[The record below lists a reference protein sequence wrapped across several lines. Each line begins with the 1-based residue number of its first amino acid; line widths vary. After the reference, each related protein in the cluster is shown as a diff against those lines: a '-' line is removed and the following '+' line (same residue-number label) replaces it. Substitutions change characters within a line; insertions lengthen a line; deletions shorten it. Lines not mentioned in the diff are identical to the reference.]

1 MYAYGWYSC
10 EIITFYNSNESEDIL
25 MKILL
30 YIGLCI
36 VLGVSFYWIGRVI
49 GDAVGKRQK
58 MQNEIKQNGS
68 KHV

>member
-1 MYAYGWYSC
+1 
-10 EIITFYNSNESEDIL
+10 

-30 YIGLCI
+30 YIGLCL
-36 VLGVSFYWIGRVI
+36 VLGVSFYWIGRAI
-49 GDAVGKRQK
+49 GNAVGKRQK